1 MIASSNIPIP
11 DVNEIG
17 SILGNKSSPGFV
29 GNWYFNGDQVI
40 DKVEELTKMW
50 ALEAFHLDPN

>member
-17 SILGNKSSPGFV
+17 VVLGNKSSPGFV
-29 GNWYFNGDQVI
+29 GS
-40 DKVEELTKMW
+40 
-50 ALEAFHLDPN
+50 